1 MTMTTI
7 YLMRHSKTL
16 KINNEFNTDSLQVQN
31 EKNILSIEGE
41 HIAQDRFNNKEY
53 EWALLKLNDHS
64 LELFQ
69 SDNKSLNHIA
79 YSYNREEEINM
90 IIKELGYK
98 KIEAFYGDLNRKSF
112 FIEDN
117 NGNQI
122 QLIKK

>member
-1 MTMTTI
+1 M
-7 YLMRHSKTL
+7 LNL
-16 KINNEFNTDSLQVQN
+16 D
-31 EKNILSIEGE
+31 
-41 HIAQDRFNNKEY
+41 HIAITVKNLDESIKFYVKLGYRLLDRFNNKEY